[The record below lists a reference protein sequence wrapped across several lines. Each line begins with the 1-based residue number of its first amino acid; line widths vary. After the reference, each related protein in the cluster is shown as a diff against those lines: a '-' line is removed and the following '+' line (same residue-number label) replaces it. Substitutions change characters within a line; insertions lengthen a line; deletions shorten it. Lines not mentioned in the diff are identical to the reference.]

1 MAAARRLSIGAPGR
15 AGRAGLECAAIVE
28 GAGMTFSLL
37 GRCAR
42 TGQFGAAVTTS
53 SIAVG
58 TRVPFLA
65 AGIGGVLTQHRTDP
79 RLGPRG
85 LDLLRSGCTAAETVA
100 ALVASTPHHR
110 WRQVAVMDA
119 AGRTAHVDG
128 EHVKPARSVA
138 HAPDVVAL
146 GNILANEGVAPAM
159 AAAFLEAPDQALA
172 ERLMR
177 ALEAGE
183 AAGGEHGD
191 VTSACLVVV
200 DRECFPLVDLRVDLD
215 PLPLPA
221 LRRLWEAYVP
231 LADGFVRRALD
242 PDDAPVI

>member
-1 MAAARRLSIGAPGR
+1 
-15 AGRAGLECAAIVE
+15 
-28 GAGMTFSLL
+28 MTFSLL

-42 TGQFGAAVTTS
+42 TGQFGAAATTS

-85 LDLLRSGCTAAETVA
+85 LELLRSGCTAAETVA

-110 WRQVAVMDA
+110 WRQIAVMDA
-119 AGRTAHVDG
+119 AGRTAHFDG
-128 EHVKPARSVA
+128 AAVKPERGAA
-138 HAPDVVAL
+138 HGTDVVAI
-146 GNILANEGVAPAM
+146 GNILANERVPAVM
-159 AAAFLEAPDQALA
+159 AEAFLAAPGEDLA
-172 ERLMR
+172 ERLLR

-191 VTSACLVVV
+191 VTSACLLVVH
-200 DRECFPLVDLRVDLD
+200 RECFPYVDLRVDKD
-215 PLPLPA
+215 ARPLPA
-221 LRRLWEAYVP
+221 LRRLWEEYAP
-231 LADGFVRRALD
+231 LAEGFRRRALD

>member
-1 MAAARRLSIGAPGR
+1 
-15 AGRAGLECAAIVE
+15 
-28 GAGMTFSLL
+28 MTFSLL

-85 LDLLRSGCTAAETVA
+85 LDLLRSGCTATEAVA
-100 ALVASTPHHR
+100 ALVASTPDHR
-110 WRQVAVMDA
+110 WRQIAAMDA
-119 AGRTAHVDG
+119 AGRTAHFDG
-128 EHVKPARSVA
+128 ANVKPERGVA
-138 HAPDVVAL
+138 HGPDVVAI
-146 GNILANEGVAPAM
+146 GNILANSGVPAAM
-159 AAAFLEAPDQALA
+159 AEAFQAAPDAPLA
-172 ERLMR
+172 ERLLR

-191 VTSACLVVV
+191 VTSASLLVVH
-200 DRECFPLVDLRVDLD
+200 RECFPYVDLRVDKD
-215 PLPLPA
+215 ASPLPA
-221 LRRLWEAYVP
+221 LRRLWEEYAP
-231 LADGFVRRALD
+231 LADGFVRRAVD

>member
-1 MAAARRLSIGAPGR
+1 
-15 AGRAGLECAAIVE
+15 
-28 GAGMTFSLL
+28 MTFSLL
-37 GRCAR
+37 GRCER

-85 LDLLRSGCTAAETVA
+85 LDLLRSGCTAEETVA

-119 AGRTAHVDG
+119 AGRTAHFDG
-128 EHVKPARSVA
+128 ANVKPERGVA
-138 HAPDVVAL
+138 HGPDVVAI
-146 GNILANEGVAPAM
+146 GNILSNPRVPDAM
-159 AAAFLEAPDQALA
+159 AAAFLAAPGEPLA
-172 ERLMR
+172 ERLLR

-191 VTSACLVVV
+191 VTSACVIVVH
-200 DRECFPLVDLRVDLD
+200 RECFPYVDLRIDKD
-215 PLPLPA
+215 PRPLPA
-221 LRRLWEAYVP
+221 LRRLWEEYAP
-231 LADGFVRRALD
+231 LADGFVRRAVE
-242 PDDAPVI
+242 PDDAPII